1 MQKQRKI
8 ALKDVGIALTLGVKS
23 MLDEIA
29 LGEES
34 LNIYT
39 IDW

>member
-1 MQKQRKI
+1 MQKQGKI
-8 ALKDVGIALTLGVKS
+8 ALKVGIALTMGVKS

>member
-8 ALKDVGIALTLGVKS
+8 ALKVGITLTMGVKS

-29 LGEES
+29 LVEES